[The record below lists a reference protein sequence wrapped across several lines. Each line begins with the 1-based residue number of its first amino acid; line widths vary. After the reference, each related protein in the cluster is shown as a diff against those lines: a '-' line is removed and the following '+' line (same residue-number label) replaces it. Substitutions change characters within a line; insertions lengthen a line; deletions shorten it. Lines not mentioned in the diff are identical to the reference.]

1 MATMNAVRISTFG
14 GLETMSYQTAPRPE
28 AGEGQVLIRIQA
40 TSVNPVDNAIRAG
53 YMAGY
58 FTPNF
63 PYTLGMDVAG
73 TVAAVGQGV
82 KNFSIGDAVFGRTE
96 LGRDGS
102 YAEYV
107 ALPAEEVVA
116 IPHSLNFI
124 HAAAL
129 PHVSLTAW
137 RGLVDAANLQAGQKV
152 LIHAAAGGV
161 GHIAVQLAK
170 ARGAYVYGTAS
181 TRNQD
186 FLRQLGVDQPIDY
199 TTTHFEE
206 IARDVDVVFDSIGG
220 ETQERSWHTLKPG
233 GIMLSIVQAPSE
245 ELAAQFDCRGIM
257 VMGMPPVAPVLREIS
272 TLVEAGKIKP
282 HVSEVLP
289 LAEAAKALEMLMG
302 GHTRGKIVLQVG
314 G

>member
-1 MATMNAVRISTFG
+1 MATMNAVRISNFG
-14 GLETMSYQTAPRPE
+14 GFETMSYQVAPRPE

-53 YMAGY
+53 YMAGF

-82 KNFSIGDAVFGRTE
+82 NNFAPGDAVFGRTE
-96 LGRDGS
+96 LGHDGS

-107 ALPAEEVVA
+107 VLPADDIVA
-116 IPHSLNFI
+116 IPRSLNFI
-124 HAAAL
+124 QAAAL
-129 PHVSLTAW
+129 PHVALTAW
-137 RGLVDAANLQAGQKV
+137 RGLVDTANLQAGQKV

-186 FLRQLGVDQPIDY
+186 FLHQLGADQPIDY
-199 TTTHFEE
+199 TTTRFEE
-206 IARDVDVVFDSIGG
+206 IAHDVDAVFDTIGG

-233 GIMLSIVQAPSE
+233 GIMLSVIHAPSE

-257 VMGMPPVAPVLREIS
+257 VMAMPPVAPVLREIS
-272 TLVEAGKIKP
+272 ALVEAGKIKP
-282 HVSEVLP
+282 HVSEVMP
-289 LAEAAKALEMLMG
+289 LADTPKALEMLMG
-302 GHTRGKIVLQVG
+302 GHTRGKIVLQVAG
-314 G
+314 